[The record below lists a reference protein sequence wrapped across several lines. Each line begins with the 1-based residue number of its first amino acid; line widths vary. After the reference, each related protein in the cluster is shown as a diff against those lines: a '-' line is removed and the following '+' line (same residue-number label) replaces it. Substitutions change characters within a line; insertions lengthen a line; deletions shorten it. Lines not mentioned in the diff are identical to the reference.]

1 MPDAAITRFSVF
13 RIRYPKT
20 VSFSSQPL
28 FTRQLPAFS
37 QQNRKHKRQPEKRQH
52 GIQRQC
58 RRPQTG
64 QLGCQIGR
72 SRQQC
77 SRKSRRRHPVTAV
90 VASEEDFIS
99 SARFR
104 ETSDGL
110 TEGLDAVS
118 RSGGS
123 AVFPRRDV
131 LPSAESPLRYLFSSS
146 GFTRFH
152 NSYAWPAPSVDL

>member
-1 MPDAAITRFSVF
+1 MVDIFVP
-13 RIRYPKT
+13 IR
-20 VSFSSQPL
+20 VSTAQIY
-28 FTRQLPAFS
+28 AF
-37 QQNRKHKRQPEKRQH
+37 
-52 GIQRQC
+52 I
-58 RRPQTG
+58 
-64 QLGCQIGR
+64 LDY
-72 SRQQC
+72 
-77 SRKSRRRHPVTAV
+77 

-99 SARFR
+99 SARIR

-123 AVFPRRDV
+123 AVFPRWDV